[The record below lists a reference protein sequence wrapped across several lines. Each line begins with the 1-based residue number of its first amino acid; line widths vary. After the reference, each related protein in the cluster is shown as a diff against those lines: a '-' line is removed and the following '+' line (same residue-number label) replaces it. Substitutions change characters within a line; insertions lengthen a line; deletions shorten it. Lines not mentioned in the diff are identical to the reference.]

1 MIPHQMRGQCA
12 HSHESL
18 DDLMA
23 CEFDAL
29 EVFDRFARAF
39 EDAA

>member
-1 MIPHQMRGQCA
+1 MIAHQMRGQVA
-12 HSHESL
+12 HANDTL
-18 DDLMA
+18 DDLRA